1 MYFRDDVGCMG
12 IFEAI
17 AIIDHQGQMTRDGE
31 GQGHYRCDV
40 KQNGTQ
46 DWYQTNDNNE
56 PVPILIDNVT
66 KKAVVVLYSKIEIQ

>member
-40 KQNGTQ
+40 KERDTQ
-46 DWYQTNDNNE
+46 TWYQTNDNNH
-56 PVPILIDNVT
+56 PVPICIENVT
-66 KKAVVVLYSKIEIQ
+66 DKAVVVLYSKLEMK